1 MHAVQ
6 VGCTPRQAGQQ
17 CECAACLGAESHGSC
32 RWVEHHCPWQGC
44 RGVCSGCALLLF
56 VTRRCSVVSLHNPP
70 ALRSTTSSVP
80 VCGLES
86 PPCHV
91 AEGCQTSL
99 VIKRSAVHRS
109 LRDDTNAV
117 DLIPFAD
124 LIRTTTWDM
133 LVAEQNL
140 DDNNVALGAKFRATC
155 ISTAQVGMV

>member
-1 MHAVQ
+1 MWTGVPSLP
-6 VGCTPRQAGQQ
+6 C
-17 CECAACLGAESHGSC
+17 C
-32 RWVEHHCPWQGC
+32 R
-44 RGVCSGCALLLF
+44 RLSDF
-56 VTRRCSVVSLHNPP
+56 VVT
-70 ALRSTTSSVP
+70 
-80 VCGLES
+80 
-86 PPCHV
+86 
-91 AEGCQTSL
+91 
-99 VIKRSAVHRS
+99 KRSAVHRI